1 MTVQTIDANHAGRR
15 RLDEPAT
22 IRFTPSGRPIALRWH
37 GSIWQAFG
45 ESVPSP
51 GAGSG
56 AWTDAGRGPGT
67 TASAWLFT
75 AQTGPVSPVLE
86 FRIAFDT
93 RREEW
98 RLLSV
103 RPVEG

>member
-1 MTVQTIDANHAGRR
+1 MTVQATDADHAGRR
-15 RLDEPAT
+15 LLDEPAT
-22 IRFTPSGRPIALRWH
+22 IRFTPSGRPLALRWH

-51 GAGSG
+51 GGPG
-56 AWTDAGRGPGT
+56 AWTEAAHAPGT
-67 TASAWLFT
+67 TPSAWLFT